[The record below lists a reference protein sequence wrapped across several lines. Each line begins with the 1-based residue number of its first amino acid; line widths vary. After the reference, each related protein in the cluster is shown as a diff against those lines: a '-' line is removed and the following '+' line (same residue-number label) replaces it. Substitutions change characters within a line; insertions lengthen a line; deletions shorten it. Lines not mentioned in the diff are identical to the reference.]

1 MAAAAA
7 FSPVEEAKKLKLLAV
22 VSMDNTW
29 CECEG
34 GSDGP
39 GELSYALWGHGGRA
53 RRPPDGPDG
62 LGARDAKSPG
72 EERG

>member
-1 MAAAAA
+1 M
-7 FSPVEEAKKLKLLAV
+7 FC
-22 VSMDNTW
+22 W

-53 RRPPDGPDG
+53 RRPPDGPYG
-62 LGARDAKSPG
+62 LGARDAKSPA
-72 EERG
+72 EEMGLTVSVRAKKEMLTMKLREI